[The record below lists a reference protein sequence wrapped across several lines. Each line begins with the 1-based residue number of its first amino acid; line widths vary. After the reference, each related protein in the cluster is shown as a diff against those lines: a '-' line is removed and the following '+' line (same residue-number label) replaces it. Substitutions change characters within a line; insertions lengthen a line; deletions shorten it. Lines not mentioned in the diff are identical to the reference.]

1 MPQGTIRWLSADR
14 GFGFIQG
21 EHGED
26 FFFYTSQLR
35 GVEFKSLTEG
45 QQVEF
50 EFEKGRYGRIQAVK
64 VRPIISKSK

>member
-1 MPQGTIRWLSADR
+1 MPQGMIRWLSVDH

-21 EHGED
+21 ERGED
-26 FFFYTSQLR
+26 LFFYTSQLR
-35 GVEFKSLTEG
+35 GVEFKSLAKG

-64 VRPIISKSK
+64 VRPIMSKT